1 MNLLIYT
8 IFCTKNHQYFSS
20 CIVIK
25 SWKKK
30 INSESMNSKQ
40 CLKKEMIINWLI
52 NQLKVVGNIGWK
64 KYVIKKLNKI
74 IMHSRHQWFVPWKF
88 FISDDDPP
96 PPNHTSSQQSYY
108 NLNQNCLLKPNW
120 QSRKVITRTYGRL
133 FWQFSLA
140 PGPLPNSM
148 LYMYI
153 HNKHKPMQTWP
164 AKRRPIYHVSVLF

>member
-1 MNLLIYT
+1 M
-8 IFCTKNHQYFSS
+8 
-20 CIVIK
+20 
-25 SWKKK
+25 
-30 INSESMNSKQ
+30 
-40 CLKKEMIINWLI
+40 
-52 NQLKVVGNIGWK
+52 KVVGNIGWK
-64 KYVIKKLNKI
+64 QYVIKKLNKI
-74 IMHSRHQWFVPWKF
+74 IMHSRHQWFAPWKF

-140 PGPLPNSM
+140 PGPLPKSM

-153 HNKHKPMQTWP
+153 HNKNMASQATTYISCFGLILEYLQSSEYAICTTGAGPSSWGTGVTSFHSS
-164 AKRRPIYHVSVLF
+164 RSL

>member
-1 MNLLIYT
+1 M
-8 IFCTKNHQYFSS
+8 
-20 CIVIK
+20 
-25 SWKKK
+25 
-30 INSESMNSKQ
+30 
-40 CLKKEMIINWLI
+40 
-52 NQLKVVGNIGWK
+52 KVVGNIGWK
-64 KYVIKKLNKI
+64 QYVIKKLNKI

-140 PGPLPNSM
+140 PGPLPKSM

-164 AKRRPIYHVSVLF
+164 AKRRPIYIMFRSYSRILTVVRVCNLYHRGGAVVLGDRSYIFPLFPVPIRNPSGSTIVRIAFRHGA

>member
-1 MNLLIYT
+1 M
-8 IFCTKNHQYFSS
+8 
-20 CIVIK
+20 
-25 SWKKK
+25 
-30 INSESMNSKQ
+30 
-40 CLKKEMIINWLI
+40 
-52 NQLKVVGNIGWK
+52 KVVGNIGWK
-64 KYVIKKLNKI
+64 QYVIKKLNKI

-108 NLNQNCLLKPNW
+108 NLNQSCLLKPNW

-140 PGPLPNSM
+140 PGPLPKSM

-164 AKRRPIYHVSVLF
+164 AKRRPIYHVSVFLEYLQSSEYAICTTGAGPSSWGTGVTSFHSSRSL